1 MGISLRPRYMKRYSQ
16 LARLLVKYGGSDLVK
31 QAGLESAVPSD
42 AAQAREFPKAK
53 ELAKDLEEMGST
65 YVKLGQLLSTRPDI
79 LPQPALDALS
89 RLQDHVEPFPF
100 AEVERI
106 VGEELGVRVSKA
118 FDHFDEQPM
127 AAASLAQVHRA
138 RLRSGREVAV
148 KVQRPGIR
156 DRVLD
161 DLEVLEDIAE
171 TLDKRTEAGRRLRF
185 GEMLDEFR
193 QSLLRELD
201 FRQEARNLETLST
214 NLEEFHRV
222 VVPEPVEDLS
232 TGRVLTMDFVEGRNI
247 TAVSPMALMEIEDR
261 HGLSEQLFQAYLKQI
276 LVDGFFHAD
285 PHPGNVFLTDS
296 GDVALIDLGMV
307 ARVGPTM
314 QEKLLR
320 LLLAVAEGR
329 GDDVAEVGIEIGDRY
344 PDFDERRFRRAVTEL
359 VAEQQNATVAEVDV
373 GRVVLELTRLS
384 GQAGIHLPSELTMLG
399 KTLLNLDQVGRTLDP
414 EFDPNAAIR
423 RHVGEI
429 MRDRMRRQ
437 MSPSN
442 IFSNLLETNE
452 FVQHLP
458 GRMNKVLDSVANNE
472 FGIKVD
478 AIDEVH
484 LMEGIQ
490 KVANRITMGL
500 VLAALIIG
508 AAMLMNVETAF
519 TIFGYPVF
527 AMIFFF
533 IAATFGFFFIAK
545 IMLGDFLEHRRQR
558 WKK

>member
-1 MGISLRPRYMKRYSQ
+1 MKRYSQ

-42 AAQAREFPKAK
+42 ATRAEEFPKAK
-53 ELAKDLEEMGST
+53 ELAADLEEMGST

-79 LPQPALDALS
+79 LPQPALDALA
-89 RLQDHVEPFPF
+89 RLQDHVEPFPY
-100 AEVERI
+100 ADVERI
-106 VGEELGVRVSKA
+106 VAEELGVRISKA
-118 FDHFDEQPM
+118 FEDFEERPM

-138 RLRSGREVAV
+138 RLRTGREVAV

-156 DRVLD
+156 ERVMD

-171 TLDKRTEAGRRLRF
+171 TLDRRTEAGRRLRF

-201 FRQEARNLETLST
+201 FRQEARNLETLSA
-214 NLEEFHRV
+214 NLEEFDRV
-222 VVPEPVEDLS
+222 VVPSPVEDLS
-232 TGRVLTMDFVEGRNI
+232 TGRVLTMDFVRGRNI
-247 TAVSPMALMEIEDR
+247 TGVSPMALMEIEDR
-261 HGLSEQLFQAYLKQI
+261 HGLAEELFQAYLKQI

-285 PHPGNVFLTDS
+285 PHPGNVFLTDE

-344 PDFDERRFRRAVTEL
+344 PDFDERRFRRAVSEL

-414 EFDPNAAIR
+414 DFDPNAAIR

-429 MRDRMRRQ
+429 MRDRMRKQ

-442 IFSNLLETNE
+442 IFANLLETNE
-452 FVQHLP
+452 FVQRLP

-472 FGIKVD
+472 VRIEVD

-508 AAMLMNVETAF
+508 AAMLMQVDTDFE
-519 TIFGYPVF
+519 ILGYPGL
-527 AMIFFF
+527 AIIFFLTAAAGGVALMADILLHDEKSDKE
-533 IAATFGFFFIAK
+533 IA
-545 IMLGDFLEHRRQR
+545 RRR
-558 WKK
+558 RKG